1 MDSESPSQYADG
13 TKRAAASRCRC
24 AGMNRISGILIGI
37 ALSFFAPLATAQTLD
52 NHPQVPED
60 AFSTRELIAW
70 SSLQKPQPTPQPL
83 PPPDK
88 AIPQPDQQQSQATQQ
103 QPHSDEPQPRS
114 ATTFVG
120 KILSV
125 DGAFALEVDSMKTY
139 KLADE
144 GNLSQFENKSVKI
157 EGVLD
162 SNDTIHVKHVQQMSR

>member
-1 MDSESPSQYADG
+1 
-13 TKRAAASRCRC
+13 
-24 AGMNRISGILIGI
+24 MNRITVVLIGI
-37 ALSFFAPLATAQTLD
+37 ALSFFGPFVVAQSVD
-52 NHPQVPED
+52 GHPQVPED

-88 AIPQPDQQQSQATQQ
+88 AIPQPDPQQSRATQQ
-103 QPHSDEPQPRS
+103 KQQSDQAQPRP

-125 DGAFALEVDSMKTY
+125 EGAFALEVDSMKTY

-157 EGVLD
+157 EGILD
-162 SNDTIHVKHVQQMSR
+162 SNDTIHVKHIEQMSR